1 MNTMDS
7 RYPIFGIVL
16 DLCRDKMNNRSDTW
30 RTAAKIMI
38 ELEQPVLVFPENSNN
53 LFLSLLE
60 LPPRFKVFSVALI
73 FLKRI

>member
-1 MNTMDS
+1 
-7 RYPIFGIVL
+7 
-16 DLCRDKMNNRSDTW
+16 MNNRSDTW
-30 RTAAKIMI
+30 RTAAEITI
-38 ELEQPVLVFPENSNN
+38 ELEQPVPVFPENSNN